1 MDVGRQ
7 QTSDTGWHVLSAE
20 RTKGHYCV
28 AGMGSLESDSRVYP
42 DSWQQAAGGQ

>member
-7 QTSDTGWHVLSAE
+7 QTSDTGGNVLSAE

-28 AGMGSLESDSRVYP
+28 DGIGSLGITAESRP
-42 DSWQQAAGGQ
+42 R